1 MSRKYNENDKITKLV
16 YKYQKR
22 HLKEDINL
30 YSISSKILNDMKY
43 IEEHN
48 KRTCEIS
55 FILTPEFPFPYTYG
69 DGGVEYL
76 FKEYLSSY
84 RDWTKENYSNDD
96 LTLREILED
105 LLAMDYILSDIFY
118 HKEDKKGGFAADD
131 INIEFINDF
140 IILNNYFIHT
150 YKKDISQSLGL
161 YTSYWHS
168 LRYCKKINNF
178 LLELDKH
185 PLIKEPKTEG
195 VSNE

>member
-1 MSRKYNENDKITKLV
+1 MSRKNDEITKLI

-30 YSISSKILNDMKY
+30 HGLSYQILKDMKY

-48 KRTCEIS
+48 KRTCKHN
-55 FILTPEFPFPYTYG
+55 FILIPEFPIPYTYG

-76 FKEYLSSY
+76 FKEYLSSNTGWDREY
-84 RDWTKENYSNDD
+84 NYDNYY
-96 LTLREILED
+96 LALIEILED
-105 LLAMDYILSDIFY
+105 LLTMDYILSDIFY

-150 YKKDISQSLGL
+150 YKKDISKNLGL

-178 LLELDKH
+178 SIELDK
-185 PLIKEPKTEG
+185 LLKEPKTEEA
-195 VSNE
+195 SNE